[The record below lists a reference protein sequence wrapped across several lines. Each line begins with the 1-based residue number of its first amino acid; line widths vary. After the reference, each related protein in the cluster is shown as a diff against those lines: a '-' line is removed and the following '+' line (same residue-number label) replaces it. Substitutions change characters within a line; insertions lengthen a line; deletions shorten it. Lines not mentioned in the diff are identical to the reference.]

1 MSLNIFKKESYIEEL
16 QMKCKC
22 DAYKKAI
29 LEMTGPDFDLDMI
42 INSKN
47 FFWTIKSLNDIT
59 YEDAQQNVKSFTYGQ
74 QSMIDGSAFLMLKKY
89 VESYIY
95 LNYNSDEVLYFD
107 HFGGFIILNISSIHD
122 GQIVTIYANKEDMG
136 VLIGKQGNHIEHLTA
151 SVKQKLDMEKVDKKF
166 RYFKAKEIQG
176 E

>member
-22 DAYKKAI
+22 DAYKKAL
-29 LEMTGPDFDLDMI
+29 LELTGENFDVDSI
-42 INSKN
+42 VNSQN
-47 FFWTIKSLNDIT
+47 FLWTIQAVNEVDVYKLD
-59 YEDAQQNVKSFTYGQ
+59 VKHIYGQ